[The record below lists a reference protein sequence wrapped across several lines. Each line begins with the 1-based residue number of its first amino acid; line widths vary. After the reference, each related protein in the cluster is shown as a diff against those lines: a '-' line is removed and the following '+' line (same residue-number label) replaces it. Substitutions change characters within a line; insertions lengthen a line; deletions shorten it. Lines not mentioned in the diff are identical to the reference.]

1 MLVLSQEITLMEMDN
16 DTIQELI
23 AGYAIGALDEAELVQ
38 VENLLQTNEQAR
50 DLLAEFEAVTAG
62 LALSVEPVEMP
73 AGSLER
79 LRQKAGVDLSSKPA
93 PQHTEART
101 SLISMEGGQSAPDHK
116 NNYSTLPRKS
126 YWQTKPLLAYAA
138 ALVLFVTTAVFG
150 LLWLNTNNKL
160 EATEQNR
167 VALADMVNKAEQNR
181 VAFASVLAAPGLKV
195 ADLKATGSSADGS
208 VRLYADPSTN
218 KVFMVAQNLTTLPS
232 DKEYEAWLITADS
245 QSHQAGLLGTGANK
259 GAGVIEL
266 TTTGPI
272 SQYKQ
277 VALTIEKKGGAYT
290 PTLPPVLAGTIP
302 I

>member
-38 VENLLQTNEQAR
+38 VQDLLQTNEQAR
-50 DLLAEFEAVTAG
+50 ELLAEFEAVTIG

-73 AGSLER
+73 SGSLER
-79 LRQKAGVDLSSKPA
+79 LRQKAGVDLASKPA
-93 PQHTEART
+93 PQHTEARPR
-101 SLISMEGGQSAPDHK
+101 LVSMEGGQSGPDHK
-116 NNYSTLPRKS
+116 DNYSTLPKKS
-126 YWQTKPLLAYAA
+126 YWQTKSLLAYAA
-138 ALVLFVTTAVFG
+138 AMVLFVTTAVFG
-150 LLWLNTNNKL
+150 LLWVNTNNKL
-160 EATEQNR
+160 DATEQ
-167 VALADMVNKAEQNR
+167 DR
-181 VAFASVLAAPGLKV
+181 VAFASILAAPGLKV

-218 KVFMVAQNLTTLPS
+218 KVYMVAQNLTTLPS

-245 QSHQAGLLGTGANK
+245 QSHQAGLLGTGVNK
-259 GAGVIEL
+259 GAGVFEL
-266 TTTGPI
+266 TATVPI

-277 VALTIEKKGGAYT
+277 VALTIEKKGGAST
-290 PTLPPVLAGTIP
+290 PTLPPVLAGTMP